1 MKIASGVLTLVT
13 VFFSFK
19 HGWAGLTMKPDESV
33 MFKALG
39 VSKGLVYVLSSL
51 TIVVGVLVLFH
62 YTFFAGNVL
71 NTALILVMMMLQ
83 LRARNLKAALI
94 EIPFLLMP
102 WRSSGWGIPYR
113 NKIFLTLFGL
123 IINNIDF
130 RIAIDY

>member
-1 MKIASGVLTLVT
+1 MKIASGILTLVT

-39 VSKGLVYVLSSL
+39 VSKEFVYVMSSL
-51 TIVVGVLVLFH
+51 TIVVGVLVLFP
-62 YTFFAGNVL
+62 YTFFAGNML
-71 NTALILVMMMLQ
+71 NAALILVMMILQ

-102 WRSSGWGIPYR
+102 
-113 NKIFLTLFGL
+113 LAL
-123 IINNIDF
+123 IWLG
-130 RIAIDY
+130 YPLSK